1 MTSSIIE
8 ITEERQNKAE
18 KQIRELHK
26 TVDYNTIEYPI
37 EVIVNK
43 FIEKEEGKTEL
54 FIPDYQREFAWDEIR
69 QSKFIES
76 ILLGLPI
83 PSIYVADNSEESPD
97 ESNLKTEDLARWE
110 IIDGTQRIRT
120 LARFINQELILQG
133 LEKLTELE
141 GFLFSDLPLARQRRF
156 KRASIRIIQLTENTD
171 EETRRNLFER
181 INSGSIELNAME
193 KRRGIIKGKFLDL
206 IDKLAGGKNT
216 KFEAENTKF
225 IELCS
230 FSETQIKYKD
240 AQEYILRFFAFL
252 NNYDNG
258 YENFTK
264 KNITDFLDEYLKE
277 TNKVTSDKILEME
290 NEFNQMLHFIERYF
304 PHGFYQE
311 NKTGKKPLTRI
322 KFESLS
328 VGIALALRENP
339 NLKPNLKALYLLDS
353 KEFKDY
359 TKGDASSSKVK
370 VIRRINYVKSMLLGE

>member
-1 MTSSIIE
+1 MITTSTIE
-8 ITEERQNKAE
+8 ISEERQNKAE
-18 KQIRELHK
+18 EQIKKLHK

-43 FIEKEEGKTEL
+43 FIEEEDGKTEL

-83 PSIYVADNSEESPD
+83 PAIYVADNSEELL
-97 ESNLKTEDLARWE
+97 EENNLETEDLARWE

-120 LARFINQELILQG
+120 LARFINQELRLQG

-156 KRASIRIIQLTENTD
+156 KRASIRIIELTEDTD

-181 INSGSIELNAME
+181 INSGSVELNAME
-193 KRRGIIKGKFLDL
+193 KRRGIRRGKFLDL
-206 IDKLAGGKNT
+206 LDELAK
-216 KFEAENTKF
+216 NTKF

-240 AQEYILRFFAFL
+240 PQEYILRFFTFL

-258 YENFTK
+258 YESFTK
-264 KNITDFLDEYLKE
+264 KNITDFLDKYLEE
-277 TNKVTSDKILEME
+277 TNKINSDKISEMKK
-290 NEFNQMLHFIERYF
+290 EFNRMLNFVDIYF
-304 PHGFYQE
+304 PNGFYQE
-311 NKTGKKPLTRI
+311 NKIGKKPVTRI

-339 NLKPNLKALYLLDS
+339 NLKPNSNALYLLHS
-353 KEFKDY
+353 KEFNDY
-359 TKGDASSSKVK
+359 TKGDASSSKKK
-370 VIRRINYVKSMLLGE
+370 VLIRINYVKNMLLGE